1 VLDDLRPANIDVPLS
16 QGKESGCHSEMTEG
30 VDVVKNIED
39 DKGYI
44 DNPGNDED
52 GFN

>member
-1 VLDDLRPANIDVPLS
+1 
-16 QGKESGCHSEMTEG
+16 MTEG